1 MLGHASEAI
10 TFDTYSRVLPN
21 MQQSAVRALEEALK

>member
-1 MLGHASEAI
+1 MRGHASEAI
-10 TFDTYSRVLPN
+10 IFDTYSRVLPN